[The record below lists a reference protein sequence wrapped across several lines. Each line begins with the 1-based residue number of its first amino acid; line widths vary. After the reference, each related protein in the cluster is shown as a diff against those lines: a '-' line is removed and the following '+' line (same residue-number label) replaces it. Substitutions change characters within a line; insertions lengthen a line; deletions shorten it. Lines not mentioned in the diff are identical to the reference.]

1 MRAKSAYNALL
12 HCYPAAFRHEY
23 GNQMLLMFAEQLG
36 EARRTGG
43 RLEPAALWLHA
54 ASDALTI
61 APKEHCHVILQD
73 LRYALR
79 TMAASPGFTA
89 VAILSLALG
98 IGANT
103 AIFSLWNGVL
113 HRSLPAVYKPEQL
126 VMLSNPDDAGM
137 WSGQWDPRADGPRS
151 WLTYAEFEQ
160 LRDHAEGFS
169 SLMAS
174 QSSLDSW
181 QVRLD
186 GGEWE
191 EASGRLV
198 SGGFFQVLGVSPLI
212 GRVFT
217 TAEDRA
223 GTPSVVIS
231 YNYWQRRFG
240 GRPDVLGK
248 ALIMRKAAL
257 TIIGVAPSGFIGE
270 TNGQQPDLWISMRMQ
285 PSVIPGRDWLHDTP
299 PSKAMWLNVFGRLK
313 PAVTPARAEA
323 QANAV
328 FQAGLESFYGAAA
341 SSLNTN
347 SIGLNTNSIGERRHD
362 FQDERLRIRPGAGGA
377 SETRHDFSLSL
388 TALLAAVG
396 VLLLIA
402 CANLANLLLA
412 RGAARRPEIALR
424 LSLGASRGRLIRQL
438 VTESLALAAIG
449 GVAGLGAAWF
459 LHGALVRMMA
469 ESDRRFHMSFALDPL
484 VLAFALAATLT
495 AVLLFGVF
503 PAWHVTKGDAGTALK
518 EQGRNTGSLG
528 RLSTRGPRSG
538 RFLVSL
544 QLALS
549 LPLLVGA
556 GLLARTVYN
565 LQRADLGYPA
575 QRLLLVRVNSREAGY
590 DAARFDSLHRELAGQ
605 FQRIPGV
612 RAVSFSELGV
622 FSGGN
627 SISGIEVEG
636 YTPKE
641 DRDRHSALDVVGA
654 GYFRALGVPIAMGR
668 EILESDHAAAPRVCV
683 INEAFAKRF
692 FDRRNPVGMR
702 ITSIGEKDRTPY
714 QVVGVAKN
722 AHTHSLRGNVEP
734 RYFVPA
740 AQPPSSVSSPT
751 FLIRTATGTA
761 PVMAAVRKAIQRVDA
776 ALPIESARSI
786 EERMAPLTAQDRTT
800 AQLAVAFGCAAL
812 TLAAIGLYGVLG
824 YGIARRRGE
833 IAVRIALGAQP
844 GRVVA
849 MILRETIGTVIAGL
863 ALGAGLAY
871 TASRLIDSRLY
882 GVAPQ
887 DPPTLALAAGLLVLV
902 AIGAAYLPARRA
914 SRLDPMAALR
924 QE

>member
-1 MRAKSAYNALL
+1 MRAKAVYRALL

-43 RLEPAALWLHA
+43 RLEPAALWAQATL
-54 ASDALTI
+54 DAFTV

-79 TMAASPGFTA
+79 TMAASPSFTA

-113 HRSLPAVYKPEQL
+113 HSPLPAVHQPGQL

-137 WSGQWDPRADGPRS
+137 WTGQWDGRTDGPRN

-169 SLMAS
+169 ALMAS
-174 QSSLDSW
+174 QSSLDTW
-181 QVRLD
+181 QVRIN

-191 EASGRLV
+191 KMSGRLV
-198 SGGFFQVLGVSPLI
+198 SGGFFQVLGVGSAI

-223 GTPSVVIS
+223 GTPSAVIG

-248 ALIMRKAAL
+248 TLIMRKAAL
-257 TIIGVAPSGFIGE
+257 TIIGVAPPGFIGE
-270 TNGQQPDLWISMRMQ
+270 SSGQQPDLWISLRMQ
-285 PSVIPGRDWLHDTP
+285 PSVIPGQDWLHDAP

-313 PAVTPARAEA
+313 PGVTPAQAEA

-341 SSLNTN
+341 S
-347 SIGLNTNSIGERRHD
+347 GKGGRD
-362 FQDERLRIRPGAGGA
+362 FLDQRLRIQPGAGGA
-377 SETRHDFSLSL
+377 SETRHEFSHSL

-412 RGAARRPEIALR
+412 RGAARKPEIALR

-438 VTESLALAAIG
+438 VTESLALAAMG
-449 GVAGLGAAWF
+449 GMAGLIAAWF
-459 LHGALVRMMA
+459 LFGAMVRMMA
-469 ESDRRFHMSFALDPL
+469 ESHRNFQMRFALDPL
-484 VLAFALAATLT
+484 VLAFALAATL
-495 AVLLFGVF
+495 AAALLFGVL
-503 PAWHVTKGDAGTALK
+503 PAWQVTKGDAGAALK
-518 EQGRNTGSLG
+518 QQGRSATGSLG
-528 RLSTRGPRSG
+528 RMRSG

-565 LQRADLGYPA
+565 LQRADLGFPA
-575 QRLLLVRVNSREAGY
+575 ERLLLVRVDLREAGY
-590 DAARFDSLHRELAGQ
+590 DTARRDNVLRELRGQ

-612 RAVSFSELGV
+612 RAASFSELGV

-636 YTPKE
+636 YTPNE
-641 DRDRHSALDVVGA
+641 ENDRHSALDVVGP
-654 GYFRALGVPIAMGR
+654 GYFSTLGVPIALGR
-668 EILESDHAAAPRVCV
+668 EILESDHAGAPNVCV

-702 ITSIGEKDRTPY
+702 IISIGDKNRTPY

-722 AHTHSLRGNVEP
+722 TRTRSLRGDVEP

-740 AQPPSSVSSPT
+740 AQPPSSTPSPF
-751 FLIRTATGTA
+751 FLIRTASKNA
-761 PVMAAVRKAIQRVDA
+761 PVLAAVRKTIERVDA
-776 ALPIESARSI
+776 ALPVEPARSI
-786 EERMAPLTAQDRTT
+786 EEQIAPLTAQDRTT
-800 AQLAVAFGCAAL
+800 AQLAVVFGCVAL
-812 TLAAIGLYGVLG
+812 TLAAIGLYG
-824 YGIARRRGE
+824 
-833 IAVRIALGAQP
+833 
-844 GRVVA
+844 
-849 MILRETIGTVIAGL
+849 
-863 ALGAGLAY
+863 
-871 TASRLIDSRLY
+871 
-882 GVAPQ
+882 
-887 DPPTLALAAGLLVLV
+887 
-902 AIGAAYLPARRA
+902 
-914 SRLDPMAALR
+914 
-924 QE
+924 